1 MLLLIMMMMMMIE
14 MVMTARSRVGN
25 ATRDIFFPAEI
36 KKSDLS

>member
-1 MLLLIMMMMMMIE
+1 MMIE